1 MDETTKAA
9 VERIT
14 IRYEQPTRIPS
25 GQLATVFYD
34 CYQLV
39 PSELARLAAD
49 AIGDLE
55 HDAFDIAVGL
65 AYSGILFAAA
75 VSGGRKV
82 AIYQKDGKIFGPT
95 LRGLRVFI
103 VDDVVHSGRRLQ
115 TAAEAVRAEGGIVAG
130 YVCIVDRSAGV
141 LKSPAATLGAPL
153 WSAFQADM
161 E

>member
-1 MDETTKAA
+1 
-9 VERIT
+9 
-14 IRYEQPTRIPS
+14 
-25 GQLATVFYD
+25 
-34 CYQLV
+34 
-39 PSELARLAAD
+39 
-49 AIGDLE
+49 
-55 HDAFDIAVGL
+55 
-65 AYSGILFAAA
+65 